1 MAQEKYAYGS
11 KSGDMFADDDPL
23 AELARI
29 VGYDQSSTRAR
40 PAGQRVEAAPA
51 PVRVEPAFN
60 LEDELLKEFE
70 RYDAPNLDP
79 VAAIPVDM
87 PVAEPLSARAE
98 VATPRLSPRVE
109 PPLTERFEESG
120 EFTSPSVR
128 GVSEPAA
135 RSPLDE
141 IFAIEP
147 KADDDELSFEAD
159 LADELE
165 LAVAAANVDD
175 FGVVVEAGERGSVLS
190 PVEVEPSVVRR
201 EPSFD
206 AAAVEDAPVLQAQA
220 EPAYDVRH
228 YNSPKIEFAAFDAAP
243 EMLVP
248 EPVLVEPARQV
259 PELQTPD
266 VVAEDEFDLAL
277 DGLEI
282 DLADIVLNEVET
294 VAPVAASVVTV
305 SPKVEEPAW
314 SEPPRA
320 FPDAD
325 FDGEMPFDASQ
336 IADPDY
342 APEVLA
348 EMDVPAMPVHET
360 DEPKAHQ
367 PAFDTDFD
375 AELADLIHDDRVIAA
390 AVAKPSAAATQPAQA
405 AVDLDDFSLMMN
417 QDFREDVDN
426 PLGMERSTNRVVI
439 DPDSMEVIEPEGS
452 SRARR
457 WILAAAASV
466 GVVALVGGGY
476 AWMKSGGATGLAG
489 NGGPPIVLADSEP
502 VKVVPENPG
511 GKTVPNQDKAVYDRV
526 AGGAPQSPTQKSLIS
541 SSEEPLDVVQR
552 TLTPENFP
560 LERAEDEEIADG
572 ADQRLQPEAGSE
584 APADKAADANVSL
597 RKVRT
602 MIVRPDGTLVAREV
616 PETTAP
622 VQPAQQTAAK
632 LPASS
637 THAAPAAADTPAL
650 RTEVPATQ
658 APAASSEALSQAAA
672 ATTTADAR
680 TTARSTQTNG
690 DRAPVPTQR
699 PVEQPVNVVGT
710 VTGAGNVRP
719 ATQAPTQ
726 TQQVAS
732 ATPVVTTTSAP
743 SGAYVVQIASLP
755 SQAEAEKSAKSMSGK
770 YGSVIGGR
778 GFDIKAADIP
788 GKGTFYRVRVVASS
802 KDEANALCTKLK
814 AAGGSCLVTR

>member
-11 KSGDMFADDDPL
+11 KAGDLFADDDPL

-29 VGYDQSSTRAR
+29 VGYDHPSTRTR
-40 PAGQRVEAAPA
+40 PAEPRVEAVSAAAAPA
-51 PVRVEPAFN
+51 RVEPAFN

-70 RYDAPNLDP
+70 RYDAPKLDP
-79 VAAIPVDM
+79 VAAIPVDI
-87 PVAEPLSARAE
+87 PAAEPWTARAE
-98 VATPRLSPRVE
+98 VAAPRLSPRAE
-109 PPLTERFEESG
+109 PPFVERVEESRD
-120 EFTSPSVR
+120 FAQPSTR
-128 GVSEPAA
+128 AVSEPVA
-135 RSPLDE
+135 RSPLED

-147 KADDDELSFEAD
+147 KAPEDELSFEAD

-165 LAVAAANVDD
+165 LAVAAVNVDD
-175 FGVVVEAGERGSVLS
+175 FDVVPDGEGRSSAFAHAEAE
-190 PVEVEPSVVRR
+190 PVDARR

-206 AAAVEDAPVLQAQA
+206 ASSVAEVSVPVAQV

-228 YNSPKIEFAAFDAAP
+228 YESPKIELPTFEIPPELIVPAPVVAEPVRKEPALDAFDA
-243 EMLVP
+243 
-248 EPVLVEPARQV
+248 
-259 PELQTPD
+259 
-266 VVAEDEFDLAL
+266 VADDEFDLAL

-294 VAPVAASVVTV
+294 VAPVAAPVAAV

-336 IADPDY
+336 IAEPDY
-342 APEVLA
+342 GPETLA
-348 EMDVPAMPVHET
+348 EMDVPAMPVHEA

-367 PAFDTDFD
+367 PTFDTDFD
-375 AELADLIHDDRVIAA
+375 AELADLIHDDRAIAA
-390 AVAKPSAAATQPAQA
+390 AVAKPAATAPQPTSA

-417 QDFREDVDN
+417 QDFRDDVDN
-426 PLGMERSTNRVVI
+426 PLGVERSANRVVI
-439 DPDSMEVIEPEGS
+439 DPDTMEVIEPEGA
-452 SRARR
+452 SRTRR
-457 WILAAAASV
+457 WILGAAASI

-476 AWMKSGGATGLAG
+476 AWMKSGGVAGIAG
-489 NGGPPIVLADSEP
+489 NGGPPIVLADSDP

-560 LERAEDEEIADG
+560 LERAEDEEVADG
-572 ADQRLQPEAGSE
+572 ADQRLQPEAGAE
-584 APADKAADANVSL
+584 APAEKAADANVSL

-622 VQPAQQTAAK
+622 AQQTAAK

-637 THAAPAAADTPAL
+637 TNTAADAPGLRPEMPATTAAASND
-650 RTEVPATQ
+650 
-658 APAASSEALSQAAA
+658 ALSQAAA
-672 ATTTADAR
+672 ATATTDAR
-680 TTARSTQTNG
+680 TTARTPQTNG
-690 DRAPVPTQR
+690 DRAPVPVQR

-719 ATQAPTQ
+719 AGATTPTQAPA
-726 TQQVAS
+726 QQVAA
-732 ATPVVTTTSAP
+732 ATPAATATAVP

-778 GFDIKAADIP
+778 GLDIKAADIP

-802 KDEANALCTKLK
+802 KDEANALCAKLK